1 MSDIDFSK
9 IKLPQPNFDYAN
21 DMISSI
27 QRSQE
32 ESLRAVQKASEAKEA
47 EELRR
52 HNELV
57 AALKEAG
64 EKGATIVIGD
74 NANGIQIQQNSA
86 GAQQKMDN
94 EQTFN
99 YEKAS
104 EVLKKISTYFEFPQF
119 QQTFGDNTENVKS
132 IIQNTIDALNKKEDE
147 GLIKKSLKVLK
158 GAGDRRWRFSY
169 RFWNISIARNYPA
182 INVET
187 MGFRT
192 CSLRAKS

>member
-9 IKLPQPNFDYAN
+9 IKLPQPNFDYTN
-21 DMISSI
+21 NMISSI

-32 ESLRAVQKASEAKEA
+32 ESLRAVQKAREEKEA

-104 EVLKKISTYFEFPQF
+104 EVLKEISTYFEFPQF
-119 QQTFGDNTENVKS
+119 QQTFGDNTENVKKQFMF
-132 IIQNTIDALNKKEDE
+132 QNPQNCFTTNDARDDGGCALHGNTLLFYTFY
-147 GLIKKSLKVLK
+147 GSTAQILFPSL
-158 GAGDRRWRFSY
+158 S
-169 RFWNISIARNYPA
+169 
-182 INVET
+182 
-187 MGFRT
+187 
-192 CSLRAKS
+192 

>member
-9 IKLPQPNFDYAN
+9 IKLPQPNFGYTN
-21 DMISSI
+21 EMISSLP
-27 QRSQE
+27 RSQE
-32 ESLRAVQKASEAKEA
+32 ESLRAVQKAREAKEA
-47 EELRR
+47 EKLRR

-104 EVLKKISTYFEFPQF
+104 ERSLEAVGKSVGLHIIGRSKVFNLFPRTDKGKNWCVLRQKHALINSRERPRIQLHIRHQDEAIEPCGVRLLFEQPE
-119 QQTFGDNTENVKS
+119 TGCE
-132 IIQNTIDALNKKEDE
+132 
-147 GLIKKSLKVLK
+147 
-158 GAGDRRWRFSY
+158 
-169 RFWNISIARNYPA
+169 RN
-182 INVET
+182 
-187 MGFRT
+187 
-192 CSLRAKS
+192 LQ

>member
-9 IKLPQPNFDYAN
+9 TKPPQPNFDYAN

-32 ESLRAVQKASEAKEA
+32 ESLRAVQKAGEAKEA

-57 AALKEAG
+57 AALKEDG
-64 EKGATIVIGD
+64 EKGATIVIGN

-86 GAQQKMDN
+86 RAQQKMEN

-99 YEKAS
+99 HEKAS
-104 EVLKKISTYFEFPQF
+104 EVLKEISTYFEFPQF

-147 GLIKKSLKVLK
+147 GPIKKSLKVLK
-158 GAGDRRWRFSY
+158 DLATGAG
-169 RFWNISIARNYPA
+169 
-182 INVET
+182 
-187 MGFRT
+187 G
-192 CSLRAKS
+192 SLIGSGILALLGTVPL

>member
-9 IKLPQPNFDYAN
+9 IKLPQPNFDYVN

-32 ESLRAVQKASEAKEA
+32 ESLRAVQKAREAKEA
-47 EELRR
+47 EELRW

-104 EVLKKISTYFEFPQF
+104 EVLKEISTYFEFPQF

-158 GAGDRRWRFSY
+158 DLAIGAG
-169 RFWNISIARNYPA
+169 
-182 INVET
+182 
-187 MGFRT
+187 G
-192 CSLRAKS
+192 SLIGSGILALLGTIPL

>member
-9 IKLPQPNFDYAN
+9 IKLTQPSFDYTN

-32 ESLRAVQKASEAKEA
+32 ESLRAVQKAREAKEA

-74 NANGIQIQQNSA
+74 NANGI
-86 GAQQKMDN
+86 
-94 EQTFN
+94 
-99 YEKAS
+99 
-104 EVLKKISTYFEFPQF
+104 
-119 QQTFGDNTENVKS
+119 
-132 IIQNTIDALNKKEDE
+132 
-147 GLIKKSLKVLK
+147 
-158 GAGDRRWRFSY
+158 
-169 RFWNISIARNYPA
+169 
-182 INVET
+182 
-187 MGFRT
+187 
-192 CSLRAKS
+192 

>member
-9 IKLPQPNFDYAN
+9 IKLTQPSFDYTN

-32 ESLRAVQKASEAKEA
+32 ESLRAVQKAREAKEA

-57 AALKEAG
+57 AVLKEAG

-94 EQTFN
+94 KQTFN

-104 EVLKKISTYFEFPQF
+104 EVLKEISTYFEFPQF

-132 IIQNTIDALNKKEDE
+132 IIQNTLDALDKKEDE

-158 GAGDRRWRFSY
+158 DLAIGAG
-169 RFWNISIARNYPA
+169 
-182 INVET
+182 
-187 MGFRT
+187 G
-192 CSLRAKS
+192 SLIGSGILALLGTIPL

>member
-1 MSDIDFSK
+1 MLVLFLALTVAALIVK
-9 IKLPQPNFDYAN
+9 VGLLEIKLGQAIDKIDHCDDLLNACRFSP
-21 DMISSI
+21 
-27 QRSQE
+27 
-32 ESLRAVQKASEAKEA
+32 SENEA
-47 EELRR
+47 ELRR

-104 EVLKKISTYFEFPQF
+104 EVLKEISTYFEFPQF

-132 IIQNTIDALNKKEDE
+132 IIHSNFADE
-147 GLIKKSLKVLK
+147 
-158 GAGDRRWRFSY
+158 
-169 RFWNISIARNYPA
+169 
-182 INVET
+182 
-187 MGFRT
+187 
-192 CSLRAKS
+192 